1 MQFGAPLHIVRER
14 EGEGEGRVDS
24 VGRANPLGSLHTVL
38 LIVFFFPLSMNIP
51 RLYHVNGSFVCNV

>member
-14 EGEGEGRVDS
+14 EGEGEGRVDG

-38 LIVFFFPLSMNIP
+38 LIVFFFL
-51 RLYHVNGSFVCNV
+51 CQ